1 MLNSFLNWTSRVA
14 IAERV
19 AEQRRSESWHEL
31 TIPGTTRP
39 SARLKPRQKPQSG
52 SGKLISSD

>member
-19 AEQRRSESWHEL
+19 AEQRRSESW
-31 TIPGTTRP
+31 GM
-39 SARLKPRQKPQSG
+39 S
-52 SGKLISSD
+52 